1 MIDIDR
7 LISVWHIEV
16 IYETLPDDTAAVFHP
31 KSDHSPARI
40 TLTNAHPLSTAEV
53 RELLAMGLQFLHL
66 APHMMPHESS
76 ISEHLI
82 FLDKY
87 PSPDHLRAR
96 DYTAMLLIELD
107 ELSRLLHAGIDD
119 IVTLAEKFIC
129 RPLLLER
136 RLAFD
141 DVRDLWDSKTKT
153 HRQINLHCAPGLPTQ

>member
-1 MIDIDR
+1 MIDIHR

-16 IYETLPDDTAAVFHP
+16 DYETLPDDTAAVYHP
-31 KSDHSPARI
+31 KSNSAPARI
-40 TLTNAHPLSTAEV
+40 TLTNAHPLSPAEV
-53 RELLAMGLQFLHL
+53 RELLAMGFQFFHM
-66 APHMMPHESS
+66 APHMAPHTSS

-82 FLDKY
+82 FLDKH
-87 PSPDHLRAR
+87 PSPNHLLAR

>member
-1 MIDIDR
+1 MIDIHR

-16 IYETLPDDTAAVFHP
+16 DYETLPDDTAAVYHP
-31 KSDHSPARI
+31 KSNSAPARI
-40 TLTNAHPLSTAEV
+40 TLTNAHPLSPAEV
-53 RELLAMGLQFLHL
+53 RELLAMGLQFRHL
-66 APHMMPHESS
+66 APHMTSHESS

-82 FLDKY
+82 FLDRY
-87 PSPDHLRAR
+87 PSRYHLIAR
-96 DYTAMLLIELD
+96 DLSTLLLIELD
-107 ELSRLLHAGIDD
+107 ELSRLLNAGIDD

-153 HRQINLHCAPGLPTQ
+153 HRQINLHCAPGLPTR